1 MSNETIY
8 LTNGHPAGPN
18 VVVAPKPM
26 RSVATD
32 YFTDGAAEPRP
43 QEPATHGAKLIS
55 KQKQE
60 PATNGAKPISEK
72 KLEANR
78 RNAQA
83 STGPRTE
90 EGKRTSSMNALKHG
104 LLAQVVITRG
114 DYREDAFEFL
124 ELVEFLRKQ
133 RKVKGPVEEREIR
146 YIALQHLRRE
156 RAVRFEVGTIQRRT
170 LGMRERIERRR
181 RERLE
186 EELSLGPG
194 VVEMLEQ
201 HAVGVK
207 HIIDVMRAV
216 QADLNSGTPPG
227 HHLEWLATEYPEDF
241 APGEHDAIQ
250 DGETGRR
257 WTAEYERR
265 AQTALVQHLQ
275 RLTVLWIKLESLEE
289 QQIEA
294 AIEAAGLLDDKEML
308 RLTRYETG
316 IDNRQDRAEKRL
328 DKEQRRRRFGETKL
342 LGDLIP

>member
-1 MSNETIY
+1 MQDTIY
-8 LTNGHPAGPN
+8 LTNGHAPGPN

-26 RSVATD
+26 SSVATD
-32 YFTDGAAEPRP
+32 PFTDGAAAPHP
-43 QEPATHGAKLIS
+43 QEPPTHDAKLIS
-55 KQKQE
+55 EKKQE
-60 PATNGAKPISEK
+60 PVTNGAKPINEK

-90 EGKRTSSMNALKHG
+90 EGKRTSSMNPLKHG
-104 LLAQVVITRG
+104 LLAQGVITRG
-114 DYREDAFEFL
+114 DFREDPVAFE

-133 RKVKGPVEEREIR
+133 RKVKGPVEEMEIR

-170 LGMRERIERRR
+170 LGLRGRIEDRR

-207 HIIDVMRAV
+207 HIMDVMRAV

-227 HHLEWLATEYPEDF
+227 PRLEWLITEYPQDF
-241 APGEHDAIQ
+241 APGERDAIQ
-250 DGETGRR
+250 DGETGTR
-257 WTAEYERR
+257 WTEEYERR
-265 AQTALVQHLQ
+265 VQTALVQQLQ
-275 RLTVLWIKLESLEE
+275 RLTVVWIKLESLEE

-294 AIEAAGLLDDKEML
+294 TIEAAGLLDEKEMG
-308 RLTRYETG
+308 RLTRYEKG
-316 IDNRQDRAEKRL
+316 IDNTQDRAEKRL
-328 DKEQRRRRFGETKL
+328 DKQQRRRRFGETKM